1 LHCGNEPVIN
11 FISIIH
17 LTFSYVLSFDT
28 CKNEREMQHTPRS
41 SKLFSCLLLLVMIS
55 CSKKVA
61 IESINPVPEIVESQ
75 PIQRP
80 NIIFIMSDDHAY
92 QAVSAYS
99 DRLIQTPNID
109 RLAKEG
115 MLFTNACVT
124 NSICAP
130 SRAVILT
137 GKHSHLN
144 GKIDNMFPFDTT
156 NITFPQILHDNGYQT
171 AMFGKLHFGNNPKG
185 FDQFKILPG
194 QGTYYNPD
202 FITKEEGRINVEGYT
217 SDLITDMTLD
227 WLKEDRKEDDPF
239 LLMYLHK
246 APHREWL
253 PAKRHYTEYI
263 NKTFPEPQTLFD
275 DYEGRGSAAK
285 ESEMNLLTHM
295 NWAGDSKIPPDVM
308 DELGIP
314 QTARWDKMAFARE
327 VGRQTPEQRADWDK
341 IYNPMI
347 EEFKKNYPNMSE
359 KEKMQ
364 WRYQRYMQDYLGS
377 IAAVD
382 EGVGQVLD
390 YLDESGLAE
399 NTIVVYT
406 SDQGFYL
413 GEHGWFDKRFIYN
426 ESFKTPLLVRWPG
439 VVRAGSKNT
448 QMVQNLDFA
457 QTFLEAAGVDSPED
471 MQGESLVP
479 LLKEDTN
486 NFRDAAYYHYYE
498 YPSVHMVKR
507 HYAIVTEDYKLAHF
521 YYDVDEWELYDRK
534 KDIHEMT
541 NVYDDPAY
549 ANVVVKLKDELAAL
563 RVKYKDSEE
572 LDQYYI
578 DIKKKD

>member
-1 LHCGNEPVIN
+1 MITKQ
-11 FISIIH
+11 SI
-17 LTFSYVLSFDT
+17 
-28 CKNEREMQHTPRS
+28 
-41 SKLFSCLLLLVMIS
+41 LLLLVAMLFCLACQQIEKQAEETP
-55 CSKKVA
+55 KKK
-61 IESINPVPEIVESQ
+61 
-75 PIQRP
+75 P
-80 NIIFIMSDDHAY
+80 NILFIMSDDHAY
-92 QAVSAYS
+92 QAISAYS
-99 DRLIQTPNID
+99 NHLTETPNID
-109 RLAKEG
+109 RIANEG

-156 NITFPQILHDNGYQT
+156 NVTFPQLLQDAGYQT

-185 FDQFKILPG
+185 FDEFQILPG

-202 FITKEEGRINVEGYT
+202 FITKKNGKIRETGYT
-217 SDLITDMTLD
+217 TDIITDKTLN
-227 WLKEDRKEDDPF
+227 WLKTERKEDDPF

-253 PAKRHYTEYI
+253 PPERHYKTFTK
-263 NKTFPEPQTLFD
+263 KTFPEPATLFD

-285 ESEMNLLTHM
+285 EAEMNLLTHM
-295 NWAGDSKIPPDVM
+295 NWAGDSKIRPEVM

-314 QTARWDKMAFARE
+314 ETAKWDKGAYKRE
-327 VGRQTPEQRADWDK
+327 VGRQNEAQRAKWDAVYDP
-341 IYNPMI
+341 IN
-347 EEFKKNYPNMSE
+347 EDFKKRYPSMTE

-382 EGVGQVLD
+382 DGVGEVLD
-390 YLDESGLAE
+390 YLEESGLAE

-413 GEHGWFDKRFIYN
+413 GEHGWFDKRFIYD
-426 ESFKTPLLVRWPG
+426 ESFKTPFMVRWPN
-439 VVRAGSKNT
+439 VIQPNQTNT
-448 QMVQNLDFA
+448 TMVQNLDFA
-457 QTFLEAAGVDSPED
+457 QTFLDAAGVTAPSD

-479 LLKEDTN
+479 IFKGEAE
-486 NFRDAAYYHYYE
+486 NFREAVYYHYYE

-507 HYAIVTEDYKLAHF
+507 HYGIVTEDYKLAHF
-521 YYDVDEWELYDRK
+521 YFDVDEWELYDRK
-534 KDIHEMT
+534 KDSNEMK
-541 NVYDDPAY
+541 NVYQEPEY
-549 ANVVVKLKDELAAL
+549 AEVVADLKEKLVAM
-563 RVKYKDSEE
+563 RVKYKDSPA
-572 LDQYYI
+572 LDQKYLDMY
-578 DIKKKD
+578 KEKMKGSKWWK